1 MDRSLI
7 KTLMP
12 SLVAGHVPRNVRSFK
27 YRVFDD
33 QPQSSTLG
41 FVIDPQP
48 FDGKVV
54 AASEDA
60 IVVKLKPSEFAVL
73 DPSLVTT
80 VPSEGKVHV
89 QPYARRRFDGLRA
102 DTPEERTEMMSDGT
116 PYTVKTHIL
125 GSAPAKLPIPE
136 PQCLNWVSSSS
147 SWRKCRRPTGSG
159 ASPTCWSMRAPTT
172 SPGSIRSRPGSSK
185 RPGDQFH
192 GFDREVR
199 RPGDDPLPAR
209 QRYLCGGAAPRRRVG
224 RSARRGVLRHARRS
238 AGAAHRRRTLASDR
252 CERDRRGDVP
262 TAPRCTCVTPRK
274 PGDMPHRLSLHS
286 EGGPFSAWEIHQRES
301 PGCRLMAASRARRGH
316 AEPMPADV
324 VSDMPGNHRS
334 SRLRRSSHC
343 VTEPAR
349 TASIRERP
357 PVSGGGCFRLINPS
371 RGYAPFPQRGTGVSP
386 LHPYGDSP

>member
-12 SLVAGHVPRNVRSFK
+12 SQVAGHVPRNVRSFK

-73 DPSLVTT
+73 DPNLVTT
-80 VPSEGKVHV
+80 VPSEGTKVHV

-136 PQCLNWVSSSS
+136 PQCMELGQLIEQLEEMPAPDRFRRITHMLVDAGAHDFTWVDP
-147 SWRKCRRPTGSG
+147 KP
-159 ASPTCWSMRAPTT
+159 
-172 SPGSIRSRPGSSK
+172 SRIIETP
-185 RPGDQFH
+185 PGDQFH

-224 RSARRGVLRHARRS
+224 RSARRGVFRHARRS

-274 PGDMPHRLSLHS
+274 KPGDMPPQALP
-286 EGGPFSAWEIHQRES
+286 PFGRRAFFL
-301 PGCRLMAASRARRGH
+301 PGRFIKGNR
-316 AEPMPADV
+316 PDAD
-324 VSDMPGNHRS
+324 
-334 SRLRRSSHC
+334 
-343 VTEPAR
+343 
-349 TASIRERP
+349 
-357 PVSGGGCFRLINPS
+357 
-371 RGYAPFPQRGTGVSP
+371 
-386 LHPYGDSP
+386 